1 MGVKL
6 TLQLLADHIEADRK
20 HAKIVVFPFSTK
32 AGSQASQKEG
42 GTIRESDPPDAK
54 NRVVYSRGLLFGRSA
69 FSFINI
75 FRFISRKNRHAK
87 T

>member
-32 AGSQASQKEG
+32 AGSQASQKQG
-42 GTIRESDPPDAK
+42 WTTRKRYPHDAE
-54 NRVVYSRGLLFGRSA
+54 NRVGF
-69 FSFINI
+69 
-75 FRFISRKNRHAK
+75 FRNGK
-87 T
+87 